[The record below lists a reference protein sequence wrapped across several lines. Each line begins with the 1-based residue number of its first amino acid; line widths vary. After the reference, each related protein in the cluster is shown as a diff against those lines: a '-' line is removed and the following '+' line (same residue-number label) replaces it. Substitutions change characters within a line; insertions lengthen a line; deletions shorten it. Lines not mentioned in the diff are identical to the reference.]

1 MWKDSVVR
9 TTKMMKRV
17 INWVTSVLNK
27 RGGVPPITTVTTV
40 AEPILSFINTVKVNP
55 ERFTFTGIISTSGG
69 DERYIREFQDESYGH
84 YWDAYRFTDIKL
96 GKVYTL
102 RVFNV
107 KAYLGDNTRHN
118 DKNCRCNTTQPNY
131 IQCSDNSLSF
141 ITQLEWLFIEE
152 QLYLPYLERLQGI
165 KDKKVLRKTLNNE
178 RKYKVEKVQREL
190 VSKRQREEYCNL
202 YCE

>member
-1 MWKDSVVR
+1 
-9 TTKMMKRV
+9 MMKRI
-17 INWVTSVLNK
+17 INWITSVLNK
-27 RGGVPPITTVTTV
+27 RGGVPPITAVTTV

-55 ERFTFTGIISTSGG
+55 ERFTFTGIISASGG

-118 DKNCRCNTTQPNY
+118 NKNCRCNTTQPNY
-131 IQCSDNSLSF
+131 IQCSDNRLSF

>member
-1 MWKDSVVR
+1 MMTSVI
-9 TTKMMKRV
+9 KW
-17 INWVTSVLNK
+17 ITSVLNK
-27 RGGVPPITTVTTV
+27 RDELVHLPKATVV

-102 RVFNV
+102 SVFNV
-107 KAYLGDNTRHN
+107 KAYLRSNGRHN
-118 DKNCRCNTTQPNY
+118 DKNYSCYTTQPNY
-131 IQCSDNSLSF
+131 IRCSDNRLSF

>member
-1 MWKDSVVR
+1 
-9 TTKMMKRV
+9 MMKRI

-27 RGGVPPITTVTTV
+27 REESFPLPEATVV
-40 AEPILSFINTVKVNP
+40 AEPVLSFINTVKANP

-84 YWDAYRFTDIKL
+84 YWDAYKFTDTKL
-96 GKVYTL
+96 GTVYTI
-102 RVFNV
+102 RVFNIE
-107 KAYLGDNTRHN
+107 AYLRSNTRHN
-118 DKNCRCNTTQPNY
+118 DKNFGGNTTQPNY
-131 IQCSDNSLSF
+131 IQCSDNRLSF

>member
-1 MWKDSVVR
+1 
-9 TTKMMKRV
+9 MMKRV
-17 INWVTSVLNK
+17 INWMTSVLNK
-27 RGGVPPITTVTTV
+27 RDELAHLPVVTTV
-40 AEPILSFINTVKVNP
+40 AEPILSFVSAVKASP
-55 ERFTFTGIISTSGG
+55 ERFTFTGIVNTLGG
-69 DERYIREFQDESYGH
+69 DERYVRKFQDESYGH

-107 KAYLGDNTRHN
+107 KAYLGDNMRHN
-118 DKNCRCNTTQPNY
+118 DKNFGGSTTQPNY
-131 IQCSDNSLSF
+131 LQCSDNRLSF

-152 QLYLPYLERLQGI
+152 QLYLPYLERLQVI

>member
-1 MWKDSVVR
+1 
-9 TTKMMKRV
+9 MMKRI
-17 INWVTSVLNK
+17 INWITSVLNK
-27 RGGVPPITTVTTV
+27 RGGVPPITAVTTV

-107 KAYLGDNTRHN
+107 KAYLGDNMRHN
-118 DKNCRCNTTQPNY
+118 DKNFGGNTTQPNY
-131 IQCSDNSLSF
+131 IQCSDNRLSF